1 MKANK
6 NVVAT
11 HERFLHFD
19 IKFLSLIFERS
30 RDQNLIIKEW
40 DFDEQATMLKEEEQE
55 SVVTRI
61 VLSLKMRLDVE
72 RDLIEWD

>member
-1 MKANK
+1 
-6 NVVAT
+6 
-11 HERFLHFD
+11 
-19 IKFLSLIFERS
+19 
-30 RDQNLIIKEW
+30 
-40 DFDEQATMLKEEEQE
+40 LKEEEQE